1 MLNYGTVIITAVF
14 DGGHLASILT
24 TINVMTWTVLISTV
38 IGFVLAVVMNVTK
51 EDGLHPNRYVSQAL
65 DFLINLIRSFPFV
78 ILMVSLIPVTRFVTV
93 PPSASRPPIFPLC
106 ITMAPYMGRLIQS
119 HMEQVSK
126 ETIEAAKSF
135 GASTFQII
143 WHVDYR
149 GVHPRH
155 LLCHLL
161 CHSGR
166 PSTPPPLPAWVGAG
180 GLGNV
185 AIRYGYNNF
194 NDTIMYSTVAI
205 LVVLVQLIQF
215 VGNTVYK
222 KLK

>member
-1 MLNYGTVIITAVF
+1 MERLSLQQYLMEVIWPAF
-14 DGGHLASILT
+14 LT

-78 ILMVSLIPVTRFVTV
+78 ILMVSLIPVTRFVTGSSIGV
-93 PPSASRPPIFPLC
+93 KAAHLPLVHHHGPLYGPSDPEPHGAGQQGDYR
-106 ITMAPYMGRLIQS
+106 GG
-119 HMEQVSK
+119 QVLRRFHLPNYL
-126 ETIEAAKSF
+126 AC
-135 GASTFQII
+135 
-143 WHVDYR
+143 DYR

-166 PSTPPPLPAWVGAG
+166 PQRLHHCRHGRCG